1 MKDIRN
7 LNQTILFCMILIS
20 TLSVL
25 PSVAVFAGDTTDIP
39 FGPKP
44 AEETPTEESTD
55 KNEASKPVDDTFIIN
70 KIDFKGV
77 QTLRK
82 EMLQTLIQTHIGME
96 LSDAADTITK
106 DIENL
111 YKDTGFFSYIEVDVS
126 PYEEGGYTVTFLL
139 DESPKVQGINVIG
152 NEELDTGKLI
162 GKVTLR
168 RSEIFSERLLWESK
182 REIRK
187 LYHEKGYYLVSIQV
201 HLDNNEKENT
211 TQVTFEIAEG
221 PRVRISEINFI
232 GNDQVTA
239 NKLRKKMKT
248 RVGKHFDELLF
259 EEEDIGLN
267 LRNYYEDLG
276 FSQIKIEGYT
286 KRFTEDKTGLML
298 DITVDEGSKY
308 VVGTYDIEIETGEK
322 VVFSDEKVRRMIDPA
337 EGEVFNRDIFEKSI
351 DELRQVYHDKGFL
364 LAEVHPI
371 PHFDEENALVNI
383 NLKINQ
389 GDVII
394 IDGVPIRGLTKTD
407 ENVVRRELDWLNIK
421 SDELLDVK
429 TLRKARQRLFQMG
442 PFIRAVD
449 FVPSDTEND
458 SRKNLVVNI
467 AESPTTGTLSVGGG
481 YGSEGGIFGT
491 AEVGQHNLFGRAYR
505 VHLKGELGTRD
516 HHTAE
521 ASFGTPW
528 ILGTPTRLNAR
539 IYNNR
544 RFRRYFSTYSAIQ
557 QQGHL
562 GDRYVWD
569 RRGGSVSLGRPI
581 AFDVEFTVRLRN
593 DSVSNRTQMDWLLSL
608 PEEYQSAVQKAAD
621 LAKQE
626 NPVEEQENPVE
637 ALEDRVRT
645 SVFPYKEVTIEHLQ
659 NNTLNEV
666 TARDLSNRSTRSILF
681 ALGRDTRDYR
691 TSLYDPMGGSS
702 HSISYEYSG
711 GFLGA
716 DNQFQKWT
724 ADTSWFFNPWWNHVF
739 AVHGRA
745 GYMISDSRD
754 IEVLFYERFYLGG
767 VDTVRGYENWEIYPD
782 PTDGSDVP
790 HPFGGDKVFF
800 SNFEYRVPISPQLTT
815 AVFFD
820 IGQVWDESIKNPFNQ
835 IKLKRGAGV
844 EARLQMLGMLA
855 RFGWGYAFDRQN
867 RDPSGR
873 FYFTIGPGF

>member
-1 MKDIRN
+1 M
-7 LNQTILFCMILIS
+7 LFFAMILIS
-20 TLSVL
+20 ILSVL
-25 PSVAVFAGDTTDIP
+25 PSLVVYSGDSVEKP

-44 AEETPTEESTD
+44 AEETTTKESTV
-55 KNEASKPVDDTFIIN
+55 NTESSKPIDDTFIIN

-96 LSDAADTITK
+96 LSDVADTITK

-126 PYEEGGYTVTFLL
+126 PSEEGGYAVTYLL

-168 RSEIFSERLLWESK
+168 RSEIFSERLLWESE

-187 LYHEKGYYLVSIQV
+187 LYHEKGFYLVSIQV
-201 HLDNNEKENT
+201 HLDNNEDENT

-221 PRVRISEINFI
+221 PRVRITEINFL
-232 GNDQVTA
+232 GNDQVNS

-259 EEEDIGLN
+259 EEEDISLN

-276 FSQIKIEGYT
+276 FAQVKIEGYK

-308 VVGTYDIEIETGEK
+308 VVGNYNIEILTGEK

-351 DELRQVYHDKGFL
+351 DELRLAYRDKGFL
-364 LAEVHPI
+364 LADVHPI
-371 PHFDEENALVNI
+371 PTFDEENALVNI

-394 IDGVPIRGLTKTD
+394 IDYVPIRGLTKTD
-407 ENVVRRELDWLNIK
+407 EYIIRRELDWLNIK

-429 TLRKARQRLFQMG
+429 MLRKARQRLFQMG

-467 AESPTTGTLSVGGG
+467 AETATTGTLSVGGG

-505 VHLKGELGTRD
+505 IHLKGELGTRD

-528 ILGTPTRLNAR
+528 VLGTPTRLNAR

-544 RFRRYFSTYSAIQ
+544 RFRRYYGTVGALTQ
-557 QQGHL
+557 QDYL
-562 GDRYVWD
+562 RDRYIWD
-569 RRGGSVSLGRPI
+569 TRGGSISLGRPI
-581 AFDVEFTVRLRN
+581 AYDIDLSVRFRN
-593 DSVSNRTQMDWLLSL
+593 ELVKARTQ
-608 PEEYQSAVQKAAD
+608 EEN
-621 LAKQE
+621 L
-626 NPVEEQENPVE
+626 
-637 ALEDRVRT
+637 
-645 SVFPYKEVTIEHLQ
+645 F
-659 NNTLNEV
+659 
-666 TARDLSNRSTRSILF
+666 NRSTRSILF

-716 DNQFQKWT
+716 DNKFQKWT

-739 AVHGRA
+739 AIHGRA
-745 GYMISDSRD
+745 GYMLSDSRD

-767 VDTVRGYENWEIYPD
+767 VDTVRGYEDWEIYPD
-782 PTDGSDVP
+782 PTDGSGIP

-800 SNFEYRVPISPQLTT
+800 TNFEYRIPISPQLTS

-820 IGQVWDESIKNPFNQ
+820 IGQVWDESVNNPFND
-835 IKLKRGAGV
+835 INLKRGAGV

-855 RFGWGYAFDRQN
+855 RFGWGYAFDRQS
-867 RDPSGR
+867 RDPGGR

>member
-1 MKDIRN
+1 MKCIRDSI
-7 LNQTILFCMILIS
+7 QTDFFYIILTFI
-20 TLSVL
+20 LSVL
-25 PSVAVFAGDTTDIP
+25 PYSAVLAGESADTP
-39 FGPKP
+39 FGPIP
-44 AEETPTEESTD
+44 AEETQPSDIQEENTTD
-55 KNEASKPVDDTFIIN
+55 ELSDDTF
-70 KIDFKGV
+70 KTKTIDFKGV

-82 EMLQTLIQTHIGME
+82 EMLLTLIQTQIGME
-96 LSDAADTITK
+96 LSDIVETITK

-111 YKDTGFFSYIEVDVS
+111 YKDTGFFHDIKVDVS
-126 PYEEGGYTVTFLL
+126 RLEEGGYAVTYLL
-139 DESPKVQGINVIG
+139 DESPKVQGINIIG
-152 NEELDTGKLI
+152 NEELDTGKLMD
-162 GKVTLR
+162 KVTLR
-168 RSEIFSERLLWESK
+168 RSEIFSERLLWKSE

-187 LYHEKGYYLVSIQV
+187 FYHEKGFYLVGIQV
-201 HLDNNEKENT
+201 HLDNNEEENT
-211 TQVTFEIAEG
+211 TQVTFEITEG
-221 PRVRISEINFI
+221 PRVRITEINFI
-232 GNDQVTA
+232 GNNQVNA

-259 EEEDIGLN
+259 EEEDFSLN

-276 FSQIKIEGYT
+276 FAQVKIVGYT
-286 KRFTEDKTGLML
+286 KSFTEDKTGLML
-298 DITVDEGSKY
+298 EIEIDEGSKFVLGSY
-308 VVGTYDIEIETGEK
+308 NVEIETGEK
-322 VVFSDEKVRRMIDPA
+322 IVFSEEKVKRMLDPA
-337 EGEVFNRDIFEKSI
+337 EGEVFNRDIFEESI
-351 DELRQVYHDKGFL
+351 NELRQAYLDKGFL
-364 LAEVHPI
+364 LADVNPI
-371 PHFDEENALVNI
+371 PQFDEENALVNI

-394 IDGVPIRGLTKTD
+394 IDDVPIRGLTKTD
-407 ENVVRRELDWLNIK
+407 ENVIRRELNWLNIK

-429 TLRKARQRLFQMG
+429 VLRKARQRLFQMG

-449 FVPSDTEND
+449 FVPSDTENN

-491 AEVGQHNLFGRAYR
+491 AEIGQHNLFGRAYR

-544 RFRRYFSTYSAIQ
+544 RFRRYYGTVGALQDRDY
-557 QQGHL
+557 L
-562 GDRYVWD
+562 RDRYVWD
-569 RRGGSVSLGRPI
+569 TRGGSISLGRPI
-581 AFDVEFTVRLRN
+581 AFD
-593 DSVSNRTQMDWLLSL
+593 
-608 PEEYQSAVQKAAD
+608 
-621 LAKQE
+621 
-626 NPVEEQENPVE
+626 
-637 ALEDRVRT
+637 
-645 SVFPYKEVTIEHLQ
+645 I
-659 NNTLNEV
+659 
-666 TARDLSNRSTRSILF
+666 DLSVRFRNELVKAKTQEEDLFNRSTRSILF

-702 HSISYEYSG
+702 NSISYEYSG

-745 GYMISDSRD
+745 GYMLSKSTD

-767 VDTVRGYENWEIYPD
+767 VDTIRGYEDWEIYPD
-782 PTDGSDVP
+782 PTDGSGVP
-790 HPFGGDKVFF
+790 HPFGGNKVFF
-800 SNFEYRVPISPQLTT
+800 SNFEYRIPVSPQLTT

-820 IGQVWDESIKNPFNQ
+820 IGQVWDESIGNPFNQ
-835 IKLKRGAGV
+835 INLKRGAGV

-867 RDPSGR
+867 RDPGGR

>member
-1 MKDIRN
+1 MKIIRDSI
-7 LNQTILFCMILIS
+7 QTVLFSIIV
-20 TLSVL
+20 TVVFSVF
-25 PSVAVFAGDTTDIP
+25 PNTVTFAGESADTP

-44 AEETPTEESTD
+44 AEETQTTD
-55 KNEASKPVDDTFIIN
+55 VQDHGPAEKQTDGAFKIKT
-70 KIDFKGV
+70 IDFKGV
-77 QTLRK
+77 ESLRI
-82 EMLQTLIQTHIGME
+82 EMLQTLIQTQIGME
-96 LSDAADTITK
+96 LSDIVETITT

-111 YKDTGFFSYIEVDVS
+111 YKDTGFFADIKVDVS
-126 PYEEGGYTVTFLL
+126 RLEEGGYAVTYLL
-139 DESPKVQGINVIG
+139 DESPKVQGINIIG
-152 NEELDTGKLI
+152 NEELDTGKLMD
-162 GKVTLR
+162 KVTLR
-168 RSEIFSERLLWESK
+168 RSEIFSERLLWESE

-187 LYHEKGYYLVSIQV
+187 FYHEKGFYLVGIQV
-201 HLDNNEKENT
+201 HLDKHGEENA
-211 TQVTFEIAEG
+211 TQVTFEINEG
-221 PRVRISEINFI
+221 PRVRIAEINFT
-232 GNDQVTA
+232 GNDQVNA

-259 EEEDIGLN
+259 EEEDISLN

-276 FSQIKIEGYT
+276 FAQIKIVGYT
-286 KRFTEDKTGLML
+286 KSFTEDKTGLML
-298 DITVDEGSKY
+298 EIEVDEGSKF
-308 VVGTYDIEIETGEK
+308 VVGTYDVEIETGEK
-322 VVFSDEKVRRMIDPA
+322 VVFSDEKVKRMLDPA
-337 EGEVFNRDIFEKSI
+337 EGEVFNRDIFEESI
-351 DELRQVYHDKGFL
+351 NELRQAYLDKGFL
-364 LAEVHPI
+364 LADVNPI
-371 PHFDEENALVNI
+371 PTFDEENALVNI

-394 IDGVPIRGLTKTD
+394 IDDVPIRGLTKTD
-407 ENVVRRELDWLNIK
+407 EKIIRRELDWLNIK

-429 TLRKARQRLFQMG
+429 MLRKARQRLFQMG

-491 AEVGQHNLFGRAYR
+491 AEIGQHNLFGRAYR

-521 ASFGTPW
+521 ASFATPW

-544 RFRRYFSTYSAIQ
+544 RFRRYYGTVGALQSSDY
-557 QQGHL
+557 L
-562 GDRYVWD
+562 RDRYVWD
-569 RRGGSVSLGRPI
+569 TRGGSISLGRPI
-581 AFDVEFTVRLRN
+581 AFDIDLSVRFRN
-593 DSVSNRTQMDWLLSL
+593 ELVKARTQ
-608 PEEYQSAVQKAAD
+608 EED
-621 LAKQE
+621 L
-626 NPVEEQENPVE
+626 
-637 ALEDRVRT
+637 
-645 SVFPYKEVTIEHLQ
+645 F
-659 NNTLNEV
+659 
-666 TARDLSNRSTRSILF
+666 NRSTRSILF

-702 HSISYEYSG
+702 SSISYEYSG
-711 GFLGA
+711 GILGA

-745 GYMISDSRD
+745 GYMRSKSTD

-767 VDTVRGYENWEIYPD
+767 VDTVRGYEDWEIYPD

-790 HPFGGDKVFF
+790 HPFGGNKVFF
-800 SNFEYRVPISPQLTT
+800 SNFEYRIPVSPQLTT

-820 IGQVWDESIKNPFNQ
+820 IGQVWDESIRNPFNQ
-835 IKLKRGAGV
+835 INLKRGAGV

-855 RFGWGYAFDRQN
+855 RFGWGYAFDRQS
-867 RDPSGR
+867 RDPGGR